1 MLDAVPQAAGFQ
13 AVMKDAEA
21 LQIAGTRHTPI
32 ALTWTEFI
40 GMIDLTSFRRAAA
53 TWKTAGLVPGCH
65 MVELGQAWPVN
76 RSPKIQPGATARFDR
91 NRGNC

>member
-1 MLDAVPQAAGFQ
+1 MLDTVPQAAGLQ

-32 ALTWTEFI
+32 ALTWTELV

-53 TWKTAGLVPGCH
+53 TGETTRLVPGCH
-65 MVELGQAWPVN
+65 VVQLSQARPVD
-76 RSPKIQPGATARFDR
+76 RSSEIQPGATARFDR